1 MLPISSLT
9 EPRAWQARALLPQW
23 SRNIVCMGIGQER
36 TIQFIENYFIITNS
50 DPSVAPIDNFLILP
64 DDRRI
69 EFKTCALVYKCLHGV
84 APEYLSELMVT
95 VAMDVGRRHLRS
107 AAHGD
112 LIIPASRTKTFRP
125 RAFAIAGPQSW
136 NNVAMD
142 LHDSSISYR
151 EFCSKLKTYL
161 YRQVIW
167 KHSN

>member
-1 MLPISSLT
+1 
-9 EPRAWQARALLPQW
+9 
-23 SRNIVCMGIGQER
+23 
-36 TIQFIENYFIITNS
+36 
-50 DPSVAPIDNFLILP
+50 
-64 DDRRI
+64 
-69 EFKTCALVYKCLHGV
+69 
-84 APEYLSELMVT
+84 MVT

-112 LIIPASRTKTFRP
+112 LIIPASRTKTFGP

-161 YRQVIW
+161 YRQVI
-167 KHSN
+167 